1 VWPQQ
6 AVIYDIYDTAVW
18 PQSCRPG
25 PKLRLT
31 RTHFPF
37 GRYVSARPSIALLWS
52 LPLSM
57 DQLPCHRVV
66 KSSLHCQS
74 RAHWCTPAR
83 AVHMPFERRLLE
95 LSRDY
100 YRVAVRHRRDRG

>member
-25 PKLRLT
+25 QLT

-37 GRYVSARPSIALLWS
+37 GRYVSARPSIGLLWR

-66 KSSLHCQS
+66 KSSLRCLL
-74 RAHWCTPAR
+74 RAHWCIPAR
-83 AVHMPFERRLLE
+83 AVRMPFERRLLE

-100 YRVAVRHRRDRG
+100 HVAVRHRRDRG